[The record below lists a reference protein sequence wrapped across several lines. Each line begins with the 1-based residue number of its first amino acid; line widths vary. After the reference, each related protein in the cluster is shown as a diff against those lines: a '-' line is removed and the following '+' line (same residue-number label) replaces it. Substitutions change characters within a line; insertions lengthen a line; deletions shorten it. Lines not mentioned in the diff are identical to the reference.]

1 MLQHNGH
8 GCGRT
13 ADQSRHRAI
22 GFVADPTRQ
31 TESLRLPPHPKPES
45 DTLDT
50 TGYANQY
57 RFGVIRHDGLH
68 KFQSQQSG
76 AGIEEYKRVFL
87 CGVPLLLEGS
97 PWIHRAPDTMATM
110 EIDMDTVEIN
120 GRSDF
125 ALWAIQRAQEIVM
138 AEGAAL
144 ALAAR
149 DMNEEALQ
157 ENGAALG
164 KAIAD
169 AMLEVFD
176 GLMAE

>member
-1 MLQHNGH
+1 
-8 GCGRT
+8 
-13 ADQSRHRAI
+13 
-22 GFVADPTRQ
+22 
-31 TESLRLPPHPKPES
+31 
-45 DTLDT
+45 
-50 TGYANQY
+50 
-57 RFGVIRHDGLH
+57 
-68 KFQSQQSG
+68 
-76 AGIEEYKRVFL
+76 
-87 CGVPLLLEGS
+87 
-97 PWIHRAPDTMATM
+97 M

-138 AEGAAL
+138 GEGAAL

-149 DMNEEALQ
+149 DMNEDALQ
-157 ENGAALG
+157 EHGAALG

>member
-1 MLQHNGH
+1 MGH
-8 GCGRT
+8 S
-13 ADQSRHRAI
+13 A
-22 GFVADPTRQ
+22 FNPT
-31 TESLRLPPHPKPES
+31 
-45 DTLDT
+45 
-50 TGYANQY
+50 
-57 RFGVIRHDGLH
+57 
-68 KFQSQQSG
+68 
-76 AGIEEYKRVFL
+76 
-87 CGVPLLLEGS
+87 
-97 PWIHRAPDTMATM
+97 ATM

-149 DMNEEALQ
+149 DMNEDALQ
-157 ENGAALG
+157 EHGAALG